1 MEWKRLKNVVPHP
14 VIKNKN
20 LKSVYVTKDNVKEV
34 QKELGFFEI
43 FNEEVLLTGFLSF
56 QRIPIYIIWI
66 NPKSHKTPRYYF
78 ANEHEIER
86 YFEFLE
92 DKQMLEIIDQRD
104 ALLEEKYLND
114 DWWYELDY
122 WLNKRKSENEQI
134 DIDRVLKFIEELKR

>member
-1 MEWKRLKNVVPHP
+1 MKWKRLKTVVPHP

-20 LKSVYVTKDNVKEV
+20 LKAVCVTKDNVKEV
-34 QKELGFFEI
+34 QKELKFFEI
-43 FNEEVLLTGFLSF
+43 FSESEEVLLTGFLSF

-92 DKQMLEIIDQRD
+92 DE
-104 ALLEEKYLND
+104 
-114 DWWYELDY
+114 
-122 WLNKRKSENEQI
+122 
-134 DIDRVLKFIEELKR
+134 

>member
-78 ANEHEIER
+78 A
-86 YFEFLE
+86 
-92 DKQMLEIIDQRD
+92 
-104 ALLEEKYLND
+104 
-114 DWWYELDY
+114 
-122 WLNKRKSENEQI
+122 
-134 DIDRVLKFIEELKR
+134 

>member
-56 QRIPIYIIWI
+56 
-66 NPKSHKTPRYYF
+66 
-78 ANEHEIER
+78 
-86 YFEFLE
+86 
-92 DKQMLEIIDQRD
+92 
-104 ALLEEKYLND
+104 
-114 DWWYELDY
+114 
-122 WLNKRKSENEQI
+122 
-134 DIDRVLKFIEELKR
+134 